1 MRDPQAKRKGQP
13 LGLQRARFYAAEI
26 IAALAHVHELKI
38 IHRDLKVS
46 AALLFAFEV
55 SSQQLSHI
63 LCSPCR
69 SQPGNVMLSTTGH
82 VKLLDFG
89 LGRRDADDA
98 VTSLVGTPKYVAPEI
113 LRIAKGEQ
121 SSGYGK
127 AIDYWS
133 LGVMLYEML
142 VGNTPFEVG
151 VRSRQELY
159 KKILGTG
166 RSGLDLRALLSQY
179 RTLHIDKHAAS
190 VIQGLLDRDPTK
202 RFGGSEEPAG
212 MPRSLL
218 EHPFFSEI
226 DWLQLLHQKAP
237 APWVPTES
245 EVERQLEIRPEEVDL
260 GSVTSASGS
269 SGAGFGRV
277 DGFTF
282 DRRTAKAML
291 GKYK

>member
-1 MRDPQAKRKGQP
+1 
-13 LGLQRARFYAAEI
+13 
-26 IAALAHVHELKI
+26 
-38 IHRDLKVS
+38 
-46 AALLFAFEV
+46 
-55 SSQQLSHI
+55 
-63 LCSPCR
+63 
-69 SQPGNVMLSTTGH
+69 MLTSTGH

-121 SSGYGK
+121 KAGYGK

-142 VGNTPFEVG
+142 VGITPFEVG

-159 KKILGTG
+159 RKILGTG
-166 RSGLDLRALLSQY
+166 RTGFDLHASLSQF
-179 RTLHIDKHAAS
+179 RKLGIDKHAAS

-212 MPRSLL
+212 MPRSLI
-218 EHPFFSEI
+218 EHPFFSVI
-226 DWLQLLHQKAP
+226 DWLQLLRQQSA
-237 APWVPTES
+237 APWKPSDS
-245 EVERQLEIRPEEVDL
+245 EVARQLEIRPEEVDL
-260 GSVTSASGS
+260 DGVRDQDGGNGHSRAP
-269 SGAGFGRV
+269 GAEFGKV

-282 DRRTAKAML
+282 DRRMSKAIL
-291 GKYK
+291 GGMSKA